1 MFAVSSLL
9 WWLPSP
15 IQLTTFFLK
24 DSGQAI
30 PLVVESCI
38 RYINLY
44 GKLNLRAV
52 SSALSRTGAW
62 LFSSEMRLRFR
73 VGRCHATALLMLRRT
88 AAILTAVYGA
98 SCVQGTEGGGEKTW
112 GLGTLWSRGVHG
124 RTMLVPSSL
133 PPKPRALHF
142 ER

>member
-44 GKLNLRAV
+44 GKLDLRAV
-52 SSALSRTGAW
+52 FSALSRTGA
-62 LFSSEMRLRFR
+62 RL
-73 VGRCHATALLMLRRT
+73 L
-88 AAILTAVYGA
+88 
-98 SCVQGTEGGGEKTW
+98 S
-112 GLGTLWSRGVHG
+112 
-124 RTMLVPSSL
+124 
-133 PPKPRALHF
+133 
-142 ER
+142 